1 MKILRSLAY
10 QLAKAEDENLSLRRE
25 NYELRQEVLAL
36 RTALASVTERKLRK
50 SVSQPST
57 RLTRRSIT
65 SDGTTP
71 SYAQS
76 TKASRLRSCV
86 STASNNTSTS
96 ADSNSSS
103 SSSSP
108 SSPTST
114 RSTSSSPDPWSSD
127 THTLTIPGLL
137 KVNGTQCA
145 YQDGELNVMQFGFLN
160 STASRQHYEVARL
173 DLYPHA
179 GLNALGRFDPWGW
192 GDPSTQTYNASC
204 SKQIEH
210 VGKLQSAGTLHIM
223 SGAEFDDM
231 ITRKAIAKR
240 TRLADKEW
248 TEYIGSQLFINHDRL
263 FEILTETLTV
273 AKRCVW
279 RWTRTHRPKE
289 LKYLSDI
296 DFGRDRLVSLFH
308 RMPNTTTCKVE
319 SLIRLR
325 NLVCHFSG
333 GYQDVRRMDEHVEN
347 VQELA
352 VLLLDEENAYHCRA
366 LRDRLR
372 AEVERT
378 LEEIETF
385 TMWTALPGAGDMWL
399 KHHSDTVRYAV
410 YELDMGFSHCPH
422 RVLITAA
429 REWASHRRGL
439 DYGWGIPDVEG
450 NTETESIPPHGPSL
464 LSTESKG
471 GLTGNCKQGE
481 AMQLRRRGS
490 FSVESGCSANVLRGK
505 ECIGSRRRSVSF

>member
-36 RTALASVTERKLRK
+36 RTALASVTGRKLRK
-50 SVSQPST
+50 SLSQPST

-76 TKASRLRSCV
+76 TKASRVRSCA
-86 STASNNTSTS
+86 SAPSNNTSTS
-96 ADSNSSS
+96 TDSNSSS
-103 SSSSP
+103 LPSTPISS
-108 SSPTST
+108 TI
-114 RSTSSSPDPWSSD
+114 SPDPWSSD
-127 THTLTIPGLL
+127 IRIPKIPGLL
-137 KVNGTQCA
+137 EVHSTHCA
-145 YQDGELNVMQFGFLN
+145 YQDGTLDVIQFGFLN
-160 STASRQHYEVARL
+160 STASRQRYEAVRR

-179 GLNALGRFDPWGW
+179 GLNARGRFDPSGW
-192 GDPSTQTYNASC
+192 GDPSTQTYNAFC
-204 SKQIEH
+204 SKQIEQ
-210 VGKLQSAGTLHIM
+210 VGKLQSAGTLQIM
-223 SGAEFDDM
+223 SKAEFDDL
-231 ITRKAIAKR
+231 ITREAIAKR

-248 TEYIGSQLFINHDRL
+248 IEYIGSQLFINHDRL
-263 FEILTETLTV
+263 FEILTETLAV

-279 RWTRTHRPKE
+279 RWMRTHRPKE

-296 DFGRDRLVSLFH
+296 DFARDRLVPLFYG
-308 RMPNTTTCKVE
+308 MPSTTTCKVE

-372 AEVERT
+372 DEVERT

-410 YELDMGFSHCPH
+410 YELDMGFSHCHH

-450 NTETESIPPHGPSL
+450 NMETESIPPHGPSL